1 MEPHTDAT
9 GPIAGERWCVG
20 LYAHL
25 SNPTPNPFLFIH
37 SELDPPA
44 KKSAHV
50 SLSFFLVAC
59 PSLRPF
65 RGGWWLD
72 AGEYMDLSIAMYRV
86 CVGARPP
93 SISQSLDLSRLFA
106 IPLSHC
112 PPRPPAPPP
121 TALGQGSTRRSL
133 PRSQSPRL
141 ILGSSSR
148 VTGARSTGSTRRL
161 SSWMGA

>member
-1 MEPHTDAT
+1 M
-9 GPIAGERWCVG
+9 G

-112 PPRPPAPPP
+112 PPTTTRSSPNRSRPGEHA
-121 TALGQGSTRRSL
+121 AKSTSL
-133 PRSQSPRL
+133 PITKTNFGFQQQSNWRQVDRL
-141 ILGSSSR
+141 DEEVIELDGC
-148 VTGARSTGSTRRL
+148 VK
-161 SSWMGA
+161 